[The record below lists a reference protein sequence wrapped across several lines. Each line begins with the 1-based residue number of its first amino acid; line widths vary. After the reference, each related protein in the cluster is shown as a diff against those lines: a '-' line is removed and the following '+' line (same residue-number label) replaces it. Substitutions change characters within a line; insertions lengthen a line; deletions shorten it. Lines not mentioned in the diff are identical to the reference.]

1 MAHQIRDVQRMH
13 SRLAPAIFSLVPQ
26 PSKPKALNP
35 SSSADRSPGL
45 FYRLVRKNIV
55 VLRQSK
61 KLLKFGCASP
71 KLRLACIFNNFIKL
85 LAARSGDV
93 VRRLPRSRLPLPNP
107 AAASLSAP
115 AHPYTKINVFWNG
128 DTTTKHIMPSW
139 RSITVGILGL
149 A

>member
-35 SSSADRSPGL
+35 SVSADRSPGL

-61 KLLKFGCASP
+61 KLLKFGHCPACEGNDSG
-71 KLRLACIFNNFIKL
+71 LRPSRYGSALARL
-85 LAARSGDV
+85 VADRLDV
-93 VRRLPRSRLPLPNP
+93 
-107 AAASLSAP
+107 SL
-115 AHPYTKINVFWNG
+115 
-128 DTTTKHIMPSW
+128 
-139 RSITVGILGL
+139 R
-149 A
+149 